1 MTDLTRSQLTT
12 GIIPSQ
18 SAEILPYGVFD
29 GSHIPNCSEGDQHT
43 YPEESGKYDL
53 DTVSVFVAKLY
64 QLLDGDEYK
73 EYLTWNDSGDVFVI
87 CNMDE
92 FAANVLPKF
101 FKHCKFTSFVRQLNI
116 YGFYRVSDAR
126 KSKHVRSKHACVF
139 SHPQFRRGRQDL
151 LPHIRRRVSKP
162 TRRRPPRTNDA
173 DTSFGVTTGPKSS
186 ASKESSMTSSFN
198 SENGKDKERAG
209 EEGQMRERIKDL
221 QEVTENL
228 RKDLKQMNSIVSE
241 KLLPEVKSLAD
252 GLHRH
257 QQHLVALTQ
266 LVTGNFP
273 EGTTILHE
281 ALRNLKHAHPVPSP
295 TLHDTRGKRLRL
307 DTTMATTPA
316 IKSESPLQTN
326 LSTAALSPQ
335 TIPYSIYTP
344 LPESYKNDD
353 LSNQNHN
360 DPNLMSSNSPSL
372 GNTGMENTNVGP
384 PMAMESHAYNQMI
397 GEYQQLSPQ
406 QPTAGTHASL
416 GYSDSWAPTATT
428 VMLSETYA
436 MFPHQSSHSPVLYSP
451 SQPSPV
457 TATSTNQTTHSSTS
471 PSLRSNHAQSQ
482 PHRSPVP
489 SNSSPQLSSQS
500 VHQQQPSPT
509 PTIALSPTGFVDTSP
524 RNEHLLGAQGKRG
537 SISGHAS
544 PGHEDLHVGAPSPAS
559 PVSSPPE
566 GMTYYQGPTIV
577 PINMYNAHYSGYPS
591 M

>member
-1 MTDLTRSQLTT
+1 
-12 GIIPSQ
+12 
-18 SAEILPYGVFD
+18 
-29 GSHIPNCSEGDQHT
+29 
-43 YPEESGKYDL
+43 
-53 DTVSVFVAKLY
+53 
-64 QLLDGDEYK
+64 
-73 EYLTWNDSGDVFVI
+73 
-87 CNMDE
+87 
-92 FAANVLPKF
+92 
-101 FKHCKFTSFVRQLNI
+101 
-116 YGFYRVSDAR
+116 
-126 KSKHVRSKHACVF
+126 
-139 SHPQFRRGRQDL
+139 
-151 LPHIRRRVSKP
+151 
-162 TRRRPPRTNDA
+162 
-173 DTSFGVTTGPKSS
+173 
-186 ASKESSMTSSFN
+186 
-198 SENGKDKERAG
+198 
-209 EEGQMRERIKDL
+209 
-221 QEVTENL
+221 
-228 RKDLKQMNSIVSE
+228 
-241 KLLPEVKSLAD
+241 
-252 GLHRH
+252 
-257 QQHLVALTQ
+257 

-281 ALRNLKHAHPVPSP
+281 ALRNLKHAHPVSSP

-307 DTTMATTPA
+307 DTTMATAPP
-316 IKSESPLQTN
+316 IKSESPLQAN
-326 LSTAALSPQ
+326 ISTATLSPQ
-335 TIPYSIYTP
+335 TLPYSIYTP
-344 LPESYKNDD
+344 MPESYKNDD

-524 RNEHLLGAQGKRG
+524 RNEHLLGAQGKRE

-566 GMTYYQGPTIV
+566 GMTYYQGPTMV